1 MQGEFKYLILLIKKM
16 HTQHYQIYNIYI
28 YNIYDVINYSVR
40 YIVVLTI
47 EIFISIQLKSLKSYI
62 NFPEKDYI

>member
-1 MQGEFKYLILLIKKM
+1 MQGEFKYLILLIKKC
-16 HTQHYQIYNIYI
+16 TLSTIRYIIYI
-28 YNIYDVINYSVR
+28 YNIYDVRNYSVR

>member
-1 MQGEFKYLILLIKKM
+1 M